1 MSGRLKAGLVI
12 SLRINPKDCMSV
24 VDVLAKTGMIVPG
37 MSFSAMTALAL
48 SSLLETMRQQ
58 GHIPTRS
65 GFEFTEMMTPYLDGR
80 HARKVAAAK
89 ALEGL
94 GSDFSAPV
102 MPAQETVLPRHE
114 AGQLTPPPH
123 QLKNPHLSSYGNEQ
137 SSEHRQ
143 AARRL
148 TELLQKKDLAEDGAA
163 GVVWSATDQAEYN
176 ECYAVVYPE
185 G

>member
-24 VDVLAKTGMIVPG
+24 VDVLAKTGTVIPG

-58 GHIPTRS
+58 GKIPTRD
-65 GFEFTEMMTPYLDGR
+65 GFEFSEMMTPYLSGK
-80 HARKVAAAK
+80 HARKVATAK

-102 MPAQETVLPRHE
+102 LPRHE
-114 AGQLTPPPH
+114 AGQLTPAQPPV
-123 QLKNPHLSSYGNEQ
+123 QPTQKQPSAQQDL
-137 SSEHRQ
+137 EHRQ

-148 TELLQKKDLAEDGAA
+148 TELLQKKDLAEDGQG
-163 GVVWSATDQAEYN
+163 GVVWSAADQAEYD
-176 ECYAVVYPE
+176 ECYKVVYPE

>member
-24 VDVLAKTGMIVPG
+24 VDVLAKTGTVIPG

-58 GHIPTRS
+58 GKIPTRD
-65 GFEFTEMMTPYLDGR
+65 GFEFSEMMAPYLSGK
-80 HARKVAAAK
+80 HARKVATAK

-94 GSDFSAPV
+94 GSDFSAP
-102 MPAQETVLPRHE
+102 VLPRHE

-123 QLKNPHLSSYGNEQ
+123 QLSNPHLQ
-137 SSEHRQ
+137 PAPAQPQQDLAHRQ

-148 TELLQKKDLAEDGAA
+148 TELLQKKDLAEDGQG
-163 GVVWSATDQAEYN
+163 GVVWSAADQAEYD
-176 ECYAVVYPE
+176 ECYAAVYPE